1 MMICGRYF
9 FRDMKNAVPA
19 FRFRFSLVDDAL
31 KLLVESCRNTA
42 DFVTPVLIVPY
53 VTDVS
58 TENSLA
64 LAAPSMCRRTP
75 ISQKACISALVLA
88 SAHYSSNAL
97 ILAISSFT
105 EIAAFST

>member
-1 MMICGRYF
+1 
-9 FRDMKNAVPA
+9 MKNAVPA

-64 LAAPSMCRRTP
+64 LAAPSMCRRTFLEIHRQVIFEYQQRQSP
-75 ISQKACISALVLA
+75 SL
-88 SAHYSSNAL
+88 HSSKG
-97 ILAISSFT
+97 F
-105 EIAAFST
+105 F